1 MAMRVAATKAAR
13 TIGPGTKRRSNIA
26 SPARARN
33 FQPQLLQFCVLFG
46 KRQLRR
52 WQAPYGLGSRFRV
65 GRITFVL
72 RCRHVRPIFPH
83 SPISHAPV
91 AYGRWLG
98 CFLCSFD
105 NVVVKVSMVR
115 AFRNAEARRS
125 GMSACASTPHMHVSF
140 HAIDWRAGKER
151 EVIQA
156 LNSTR
161 ADRKRRA
168 AIPMPRKPKSSMAQ
182 VDASGTAA
190 TVDVAKLSAPI

>member
-1 MAMRVAATKAAR
+1 MRVAATKAAR

-52 WQAPYGLGSRFRV
+52 RQAPYRLGSRFRV

-115 AFRNAEARRS
+115 AFRNAEACRS
-125 GMSACASTPHMHVSF
+125 DWHVGLRFYAAHARLVPCHRLEGRQGTGSHSGAQFDPCRPQTTSRNPH
-140 HAIDWRAGKER
+140 A
-151 EVIQA
+151 
-156 LNSTR
+156 
-161 ADRKRRA
+161 
-168 AIPMPRKPKSSMAQ
+168 
-182 VDASGTAA
+182 
-190 TVDVAKLSAPI
+190 